1 MDEFRIDI
9 LDSTGARVGDG
20 PLTTVLS
27 LEDTTKLDGIGN
39 AQFVIPAEDE
49 RAQYISAGAQFDI
62 YDRVDGYLGR
72 FYYRHKRLNAKVAGG
87 AQLAVTC
94 HNQLIELAR
103 ESVHFRRV
111 YTAEAVE
118 AVITDLVNEYGEAGT
133 WTATVDASIGT
144 TTVSYEGESIL
155 LAIDVL
161 RDRWNKHFRLGAARV
176 LEFGA
181 FGEDSGIV
189 LMNLRGQIQAD
200 IARNTNVAIV
210 ETIQLLE
217 ESDEIFNRIIPLG
230 AGQGTGQLTIE
241 QSSGG
246 TYLLESDS
254 NIDGSAFH
262 YISDY
267 VSQDNYGLRE
277 KVLTFPNIRPITNS
291 DANIANAATALHLAA
306 EAYMARHLAPRVTYA
321 ITVRGLRASVNV
333 GDLVRLQYRGI
344 VDNYAFIDV
353 DETFYVMDVTRK
365 RDAGGNRT
373 AVLNIA
379 TIAERRTSDTD
390 VVLDVVRDLR
400 ALKVS
405 VPITIS
411 KDRVGPYIRRIN
423 ATNTAEF
430 TVSIGDEVL
439 QLNYA
444 KLRFR
449 TSPLKSSV
457 TTVSTDSGSTPTS
470 SSGGSSTPTS
480 SSGGGA
486 TVTSANGGSSTP
498 TSSNGGGATVSSA
511 AGGNHSHE
519 IDIVG
524 NGGLSGNALYTTGGG
539 VVYWNNA
546 SDPGN
551 VPTDAA
557 VDHTH
562 DVTIANHTHTVTI
575 SAHNHD
581 VTISNHTHSVTISAH
596 THTVTIPSHN
606 HTLTYGLYAD
616 TTYPQV
622 ISLLI
627 NSVDVTTEIGGTWA
641 PTNASVEIEVDIT
654 SYLVDAVG
662 GLRQNHRIAF
672 SCTTAQGEIEAEV
685 NMLLTIQA
693 ISVS

>member
-1 MDEFRIDI
+1 MNEFRIDI
-9 LDSTGARVGDG
+9 LDSNGARVGDG

-27 LEDTTKLDGIGN
+27 LEDTAKLDGIGN

-49 RAQYISAGAQFDI
+49 RAQYISAGAQFDL
-62 YDRVDGYLGR
+62 YDRVNGYLGR
-72 FYYRHKRLNAKVAGG
+72 FYYRSKRLSAKTSGG

-103 ESVHFRRV
+103 QSVHFRRT
-111 YTAEAVE
+111 YTTQAVDV
-118 AVITDLVNEYGEAGT
+118 VIADLIGDVEG
-133 WTATVDASIGT
+133 WSATVDAAIGT
-144 TTVSYEGESIL
+144 TTVSYEGESVL
-155 LAIDVL
+155 LAVDVL

-181 FGEDSGIV
+181 FGSDSGIV
-189 LMNLRGQIQAD
+189 LANLRGQIQGE
-200 IARNTNVAIV
+200 IARNTNIALV
-210 ETIQLLE
+210 ENIQLLE
-217 ESDEIFNRIIPLG
+217 EADEVFNKIIPLG

-241 QSSGG
+241 HASGG
-246 TYLLESDS
+246 TYIIISDS
-254 NIDGSAFH
+254 NEDASEFFYIQDVTSIDT
-262 YISDY
+262 
-267 VSQDNYGLRE
+267 YGTRE
-277 KVLTFPNIRPITNS
+277 KVLTFPSIRPITNS
-291 DANIANAATALHLAA
+291 DANIVNAATALKLAA
-306 EAYMARHLAPRVTYA
+306 EAYMARHLVPRVTYA
-321 ITVRGLRASVNV
+321 VTVRALRQTVNV
-333 GDLVRLQYRGI
+333 GDTVRLQYRGI

-353 DETFYVMDVTRK
+353 DGTFYVMDVIRK

-373 AVLNIA
+373 TVLNIA

-411 KDRVGPYIRRIN
+411 KDRVGPYIRRMN

-457 TTVSTDSGSTPTS
+457 TTVSTDSGSSPTSSSGGGQTSSSDGSHTHDVTISSHTHTVTIAAHTHNVTTNNHTHTVEVVDVASLEGTPVYFNETSHYFNSTLTSGTDVVTGSSSGGETVTSASGGSSTPTS

-480 SSGGGA
+480 SSGG
-486 TVTSANGGSSTP
+486 S
-498 TSSNGGGATVSSA
+498 
-511 AGGNHSHE
+511 
-519 IDIVG
+519 
-524 NGGLSGNALYTTGGG
+524 
-539 VVYWNNA
+539 
-546 SDPGN
+546 
-551 VPTDAA
+551 
-557 VDHTH
+557 
-562 DVTIANHTHTVTI
+562 HTHTV
-575 SAHNHD
+575 
-581 VTISNHTHSVTISAH
+581 SNHTHS
-596 THTVTIPSHN
+596 VTIPSHN

-622 ISLLI
+622 ISLAI
-627 NSVDVTTEIGGTWA
+627 NSVDVTTELGGTWA
-641 PTNASVEIEVDIT
+641 ATNASVEIEVDIT
-654 SYLVDAVG
+654 SYLVNAIG

-672 SCTTAQGEIEAEV
+672 SCTTGQGEIEMDC

-693 ISVS
+693 IAVS